1 MKPLGE
7 ACEVGEKMAAMAFVR
22 SLSRA
27 AVAEAFVTSGWDAF
41 LEPGHRTVKAAA
53 LGVPEPELATVLNGG
68 AMVVAGVALA
78 AGVAPRLSAALLA
91 GLLVPT
97 TLAGH
102 AFWNEPDAGSRG
114 QQRIQF
120 FKNVCMLGGL
130 LEIVAT
136 PARKGSP

>member
-1 MKPLGE
+1 MT
-7 ACEVGEKMAAMAFVR
+7 FVR

-27 AVAEAFVTSGWDAF
+27 AVAGAFITSGWDAF
-41 LEPGHRTVKAAA
+41 LDPGHRTVKAAA

-78 AGVAPRLSAALLA
+78 TGVAPRLSAAVLA

-102 AFWNEPDAGSRG
+102 AFWKESEPGRRI

-120 FKNVCMLGGL
+120 FKNLCMLGGL
-130 LEIVAT
+130 LEVVAT
-136 PARKGSP
+136 PGRTESE

>member
-1 MKPLGE
+1 
-7 ACEVGEKMAAMAFVR
+7 MAFVR

-27 AVAEAFVTSGWDAF
+27 AVAGAFITSGWDAF
-41 LEPGHRTVKAAA
+41 LDPGHRTVKAAA
-53 LGVPEPELATVLNGG
+53 LGVPQPELATVLNGG

-78 AGVAPRLSAALLA
+78 AGVAPRLSAAVLA

-102 AFWNEPDAGSRG
+102 AFWNESEPGPRI

-120 FKNVCMLGGL
+120 FKNLCMLGGL
-130 LEIVAT
+130 LEVVAT
-136 PARKGSP
+136 PRRKESE

>member
-1 MKPLGE
+1 
-7 ACEVGEKMAAMAFVR
+7 MATVAFLR

-27 AVAEAFVTSGWDAF
+27 AVAGAFVTSGWDAF
-41 LEPGHRTVKAAA
+41 LDPGHRTVKAAA
-53 LGVPEPELATVLNGG
+53 LGVPEPELATVANGG

-78 AGVAPRLSAALLA
+78 AGVAPRLSATVLA

-102 AFWNEPDAGSRG
+102 AFWNEADPGSRAR
-114 QQRIQF
+114 QRIQF

-130 LEIVAT
+130 LEVAAG
-136 PARKGSP
+136 PGRKESDR

>member
-1 MKPLGE
+1 MS
-7 ACEVGEKMAAMAFVR
+7 FVH

-27 AVAEAFVTSGWDAF
+27 AVAGAFITSGWDAF
-41 LEPGHRTVKAAA
+41 LDPEHRTVKAAA
-53 LGVPEPELATVLNGG
+53 LGVPQPELATMLNGG

-78 AGVAPRLSAALLA
+78 TGVAPRLSAAVLA

-102 AFWNEPDAGSRG
+102 AFWSEREPGPRK

-130 LEIVAT
+130 LEVVAT
-136 PARKGSP
+136 PRRKESE

>member
-1 MKPLGE
+1 
-7 ACEVGEKMAAMAFVR
+7 MAIVAFLR
-22 SLSRA
+22 SLSCA
-27 AVAEAFVTSGWDAF
+27 AVAGAFVTSGWDAF
-41 LEPGHRTVKAAA
+41 LDPGHRTLKAAA

-78 AGVAPRLSAALLA
+78 AGVAPRLSAAVLA

-102 AFWNEPDAGSRG
+102 AFGNEADAGPRA

-120 FKNVCMLGGL
+120 FRNLCMLGGL
-130 LEIVAT
+130 LEVVAR
-136 PARKGSP
+136 PGRKGDG

>member
-1 MKPLGE
+1 
-7 ACEVGEKMAAMAFVR
+7 MAAMAFLR

-27 AVAEAFVTSGWDAF
+27 AVAGAFVTSGWDAF
-41 LEPGHRTVKAAA
+41 LDPGHRTVKAAA
-53 LGVPEPELATVLNGG
+53 LGVPEPELATVVNGG

-78 AGVAPRLSAALLA
+78 AGVAPRLSAAVLA

-102 AFWNEPDAGSRG
+102 AFWNDADPAPRT

-120 FKNVCMLGGL
+120 FQNLCMLGGL
-130 LEIVAT
+130 LEIVAR
-136 PARKGSP
+136 PGRKEHD